1 MLEIYKNFL
10 SKQISEITAL
20 EIGPGDNPFLNEKEF
35 LRTYYID
42 NEFEKSTAYKINKNF
57 LSFSHEES
65 FDLIYERLCW
75 HEQNKN
81 DWHKF
86 LDNVI
91 NHLAPNGIFISEHAI
106 SHEEMNFADGHLE
119 YDKNNMEL
127 YSKGINSAIRFIPP
141 SFYIEKALLSKN
153 LNIKYFKIPFGKKV
167 ILNRNNPKTK
177 NTDPDL
183 LQLIVQKSA

>member
-10 SKQISEITAL
+10 PKQISEIKAL
-20 EIGPGDNPFLNEKEF
+20 EIGPGDNPLLNEKEF
-35 LRTYYID
+35 FRTYYID
-42 NEFEKSTAYKINKNF
+42 NEFETNSANKINKNF
-57 LSFSHEES
+57 LSFNHKES
-65 FDLIYERLCW
+65 FDLIFERLCW

-81 DWHKF
+81 DWHQF

-106 SHEEMNFADGHLE
+106 SHERMSFAEDYLE
-119 YDKNNMEL
+119 YDKNKMEL

-141 SFYIEKALLSKN
+141 SFYIEKTLLSKN
-153 LNIKYFKIPFGKKV
+153 LNIKYFKIPFGQKV
-167 ILNRNNPKTK
+167 ILNRSNPQTR

-183 LQLIVQKSA
+183 LQLIAQKST